1 MYIKRNSIMIVKLL
15 VFSITISL
23 FAVISYIGLHS
34 NNFFI
39 QIYAKET
46 LQESSKNNTT
56 ADENKSLFSI
66 NLYHYN
72 SNTSKLETPL
82 INLIQNISLPNV
94 IGRMDHMDIDIKNNR
109 LFVAELGNNSVDV
122 IDLQNNGN
130 RLGTITEMINEPQGI
145 AYVSEY
151 NKLFVSNG
159 ADGKV
164 NVFNATSYK
173 WIDSINFYNDAD
185 NIRYDNVSKLIYVGF
200 GGGGIGIINAT
211 DNKLLKEIKL
221 PSHPESFQIEKNE
234 DVNNNKSSGNK
245 LGKRIYVNTP
255 EDNSISIIDLELG
268 IVSSRWSLG
277 DNGHNNFPMAL
288 DQSNHRLFV
297 GTRDP
302 PKLIVFDTNSMESG
316 FGKVISKV
324 NISKDSDDIFYD
336 SKNKIIYIS
345 SGQGFIDI
353 FKKHDANHYKLYSKI
368 PTEDGARTSLF
379 VPELKRIY
387 LAVPKY
393 DKGDSEAEILVYE
406 IK

>member
-1 MYIKRNSIMIVKLL
+1 
-15 VFSITISL
+15 
-23 FAVISYIGLHS
+23 
-34 NNFFI
+34 
-39 QIYAKET
+39 
-46 LQESSKNNTT
+46 
-56 ADENKSLFSI
+56 
-66 NLYHYN
+66 
-72 SNTSKLETPL
+72 
-82 INLIQNISLPNV
+82 
-94 IGRMDHMDIDIKNNR
+94 MDHMDIDIKNNR

-173 WIDSINFYNDAD
+173 WIDSIKFYNDAD

-200 GGGGIGIINAT
+200 GDGGIGIINAT

-245 LGKRIYVNTP
+245 LGKRIFVNTP

-268 IVSSRWSLG
+268 IVSLRWSLG

-324 NISKDSDDIFYD
+324 NISEDSDDIFYD

-353 FKKHDANHYKLYSKI
+353 FKQQDANHYKLYSKI

-393 DKGDSEAEILVYE
+393 DKGDSEAEILVYGY
-406 IK
+406 K

>member
-1 MYIKRNSIMIVKLL
+1 MIVKLL

-23 FAVISYIGLHS
+23 FAVILYIGLHS

-66 NLYHYN
+66 NLYQHN

-82 INLIQNISLPNV
+82 VNLVQNISLPNV
-94 IGRMDHMDIDIKNNR
+94 IGRIDHMDIDIKYHR

-245 LGKRIYVNTP
+245 LGNIIYVNTP

-353 FKKHDANHYKLYSKI
+353 FKKHDANHYKLYRKI
-368 PTEDGARTSLF
+368 PTEAGARTSLF
-379 VPELKRIY
+379 VPDLKRMY
-387 LAVPKY
+387 VAVPHN
-393 DKGDSEAEILVYE
+393 DKDISEAEVLGYE